1 MRTYEG
7 FEKFADLE
15 AVDDDAINVRNGVFG
30 LGARQMD
37 IITFEDANFVT
48 QKQMIR
54 DLRKEIEKNWV

>member
-48 QKQMIR
+48 QK
-54 DLRKEIEKNWV
+54 